1 MCLSSEF
8 LVEGVV
14 CAMFPHALLSSSK
27 DYIRRVQEGSGNVDA
42 AGNFSI
48 QVLRAALE
56 RMYDLA
62 LPSIGQEDLES
73 SKRDITSYPGF
84 ICNRSD
90 HWFAIRK
97 IGPQFWNL
105 NSMLERPEP
114 ISHFRLAAELES
126 YKASGY
132 SVFVVTQDL
141 PAADQSTGLPKHW
154 WRRADLEGKARGSG
168 TGNMAASDW
177 NTKGAGR
184 RLDGSSKT
192 STRLYMTEDEMLQ
205 HALQASVLPDIPE
218 EPPTD
223 APNVATIQFRF
234 GDGKRQVRRF
244 DNDQP
249 VLVVYAYCEREM
261 GGGDVDL
268 RFGFPPKDLSEF
280 KQMTIGEAKLHG
292 ESIQARNA

>member
-1 MCLSSEF
+1 LTYCCTKLT
-8 LVEGVV
+8 
-14 CAMFPHALLSSSK
+14 HAYVSSSK

-56 RMYDLA
+56 RMFELA

-73 SKRDITSYPGF
+73 SKRDITTYEGF

-126 YKASGY
+126 YKANGY
-132 SVFVVTQDL
+132 SVFVVTQPL
-141 PAADQSTGLPKHW
+141 PLADRSTGSPKHW
-154 WRRADLEGKARGSG
+154 WRRADLEGKVRGSG
-168 TGNMAASDW
+168 SGTKASTDW
-177 NTKGAGR
+177 SVVGTGR
-184 RLDGSSKT
+184 RLDGQSQSSA
-192 STRLYMTEDEMLQ
+192 RPHEYMTEDEMLQ
-205 HALQASVLPDIPE
+205 HALQASILPDIPD
-218 EPPTD
+218 EPLAD
-223 APNVATIQFRF
+223 DPNAVTIQFRF

-244 DNDQP
+244 NRDQP
-249 VLVVYAYCEREM
+249 VMVVYAFCEREI
-261 GGGDVDL
+261 GGGAVDL
-268 RFGFPPKDLSEF
+268 RFGFPPKDLSEC
-280 KQMTIGEAKLHG
+280 KQKSVGEANLHG